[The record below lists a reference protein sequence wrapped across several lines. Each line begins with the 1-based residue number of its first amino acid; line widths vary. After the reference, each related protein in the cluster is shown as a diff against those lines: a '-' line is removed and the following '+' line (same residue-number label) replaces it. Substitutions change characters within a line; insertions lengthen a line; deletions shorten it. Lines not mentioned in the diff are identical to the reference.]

1 MRNTGLTFA
10 ALLPKVTSR
19 HKSRMRPRNLFLGL
33 SVVAALLSFGC
44 PQQNNDPLQAFNDP
58 KTTAGLPSNPT
69 DQGPAPVPE
78 PASALLLG
86 VALLIGGGIL
96 RRRHSNSQSN
106 SHR

>member
-1 MRNTGLTFA
+1 
-10 ALLPKVTSR
+10 
-19 HKSRMRPRNLFLGL
+19 MRPRHLFLGL

-44 PQQNNDPLQAFNDP
+44 PQQNNDPMQAFNDP
-58 KTTAGLPSNPT
+58 KTTNGLPNNP

-78 PASALLLG
+78 PASALLFG

-96 RRRHSNSQSN
+96 RRRYSNHQSS